1 LSAVT
6 VNSKAVRFSVCFKR
20 LDFQTMVLTAVIFV
34 PNTVFEAVDTFQS
47 FKIVLSGKEFKTVYK
62 SALLVHTSIFFNL
75 LENLIHG

>member
-1 LSAVT
+1 
-6 VNSKAVRFSVCFKR
+6 
-20 LDFQTMVLTAVIFV
+20 MVLTAVIFV